1 MLSKNLHVKKGD
13 MVMVVTGKDKS
24 KTGKVLQIVPKKEG
38 VLVEGLNI
46 VKRHTRARGNE
57 SGGIVEKEAP
67 VHISNVMVY
76 CGKCRKPIRTRIK
89 VLEDGKKA
97 RVCVKC
103 GDSFDK

>member
-1 MLSKNLHVKKGD
+1 MLGKNLHVKKGD

-38 VLVEGLNI
+38 VLVEGLNV

-57 SGGIVEKEAP
+57 SGGILEKEAP
-67 VHISNVMVY
+67 IHSSNVMIY
-76 CGKCRKPIRTRIK
+76 CGKCRKPVRTR
-89 VLEDGKKA
+89 VAALEDGKKA

-103 GDSFDK
+103 GESFDK